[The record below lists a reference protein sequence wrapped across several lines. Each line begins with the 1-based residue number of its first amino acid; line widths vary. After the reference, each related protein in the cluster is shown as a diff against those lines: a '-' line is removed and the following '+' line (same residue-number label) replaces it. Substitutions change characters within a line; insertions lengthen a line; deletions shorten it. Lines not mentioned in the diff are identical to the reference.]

1 MGTFQTEGRVGKKK
15 IRKKYESRG
24 REPTLFEE
32 TFCVARGDRQD
43 SGALRSQGRR
53 MFVPGDL
60 SNGTSFPTSQGE
72 NYRAFVSDC
81 QMSNYSFSHQNQI
94 QASSPSMNYFELDQ
108 RIPSQIRDENWYGR
122 RHNQMYG
129 AYSSAAPQNYSMAYR
144 LPPSSSLFDDK

>member
-1 MGTFQTEGRVGKKK
+1 
-15 IRKKYESRG
+15 
-24 REPTLFEE
+24 
-32 TFCVARGDRQD
+32 
-43 SGALRSQGRR
+43 